1 MTAFTLFPAAIPL
14 PTALTRPFSLL
25 YRLSVFVLALLLA
38 ACASPG
44 PQGLK
49 IDRSVQAVGHNSR
62 VKVVVLHYTSASTEQ
77 SLKILSQQQVSS
89 HYLIT
94 DSPRPRVYQLVD
106 ENRRAWHAGI
116 SEWYGRP
123 DINTVSIGIEIVNP
137 GGADTAWAPYSQA
150 QIDVL
155 KLLLSDII
163 KRHGIDPD
171 NIVGHSDI
179 APQRKVD
186 PGPLFPWKQLADAG
200 LARWYD
206 EFKAARHLQEF
217 QLSGLPDMASIQAD
231 LRRVG
236 YTVPDTGVLD
246 QQTRNV
252 LKAFQM
258 RYRPRLYDGM
268 PDAET
273 IAILKAL

>member
-1 MTAFTLFPAAIPL
+1 
-14 PTALTRPFSLL
+14 
-25 YRLSVFVLALLLA
+25 
-38 ACASPG
+38 
-44 PQGLK
+44 
-49 IDRSVQAVGHNSR
+49 
-62 VKVVVLHYTSASTEQ
+62 
-77 SLKILSQQQVSS
+77 
-89 HYLIT
+89 
-94 DSPRPRVYQLVD
+94 LVD

-200 LARWYD
+200 LA
-206 EFKAARHLQEF
+206 
-217 QLSGLPDMASIQAD
+217 
-231 LRRVG
+231 
-236 YTVPDTGVLD
+236 
-246 QQTRNV
+246 
-252 LKAFQM
+252 
-258 RYRPRLYDGM
+258 
-268 PDAET
+268 
-273 IAILKAL
+273 

>member
-1 MTAFTLFPAAIPL
+1 
-14 PTALTRPFSLL
+14 
-25 YRLSVFVLALLLA
+25 
-38 ACASPG
+38 
-44 PQGLK
+44 
-49 IDRSVQAVGHNSR
+49 
-62 VKVVVLHYTSASTEQ
+62 
-77 SLKILSQQQVSS
+77 
-89 HYLIT
+89 
-94 DSPRPRVYQLVD
+94 
-106 ENRRAWHAGI
+106 
-116 SEWYGRP
+116 
-123 DINTVSIGIEIVNP
+123 NTVSIGIEIVNP